1 MTSADPRPPNGVA
14 PPQLQPEPQGKTDL
28 RVLVPLP
35 GDQRAENDEQRQ
47 RVFRGP
53 ERPAAGAPWESLRQ
67 LPEVFSAERPPGPT
81 PTVKIPLSSSVPRDA
96 VQVDPR
102 SGLVTI
108 AVRDAPLNQIL
119 GILAE
124 EQGLNVI
131 CADDVTANI
140 SITIRNARFE
150 EALANILLVAGC
162 TCRRQGDF
170 LLITSV
176 AAGRNLPPQA
186 QGREVRV
193 FALDYVSASD
203 LDLVVKG
210 LISPVGQSF
219 LTESDNQDH
228 RKTREVLIVEDL
240 PAYLLRIE
248 QTVQQ
253 LDRPPRQV
261 LIEAYVL
268 SVELEDDLQHGVNF
282 SYLRNASPAIT
293 LETKG
298 FANAAVPQALI
309 FDLAATELTSLV
321 ECLKTTTDAKTL
333 ASPKV
338 FALNGQEARIQIG
351 EQLGYRVTTTT
362 QTSTMESID
371 FLDVGVLLTV
381 TPQITPDNYV
391 LMKVKPVV
399 SSGQIS
405 PDTELPEEETTE
417 VETSVLLRDGHGVVI
432 GGLIQEEDVE
442 IQQKIPFVGDLWLV
456 GRLFQKRKVDRKR
469 SEIIIALIPHVV
481 PYLPECYER
490 EYQQLHQATTPLLD
504 GPLEPYPRPF
514 EASLPDAGRA
524 PSILYRGRQ
533 CGAAED
539 SRTQVTPSG
548 QDVYYPEV
556 SPIPPAYYDAAPFA
570 EGVPEDGQMTPEPL
584 LQSSP

>member
-1 MTSADPRPPNGVA
+1 M
-14 PPQLQPEPQGKTDL
+14 
-28 RVLVPLP
+28 
-35 GDQRAENDEQRQ
+35 
-47 RVFRGP
+47 P
-53 ERPAAGAPWESLRQ
+53 ERIAAGASRGHVRQ
-67 LPEVFSAERPPGPT
+67 LPEILSAERPPGPDS
-81 PTVKIPLSSSVPRDA
+81 TVKIPLSSSVPRDI
-96 VQVDPR
+96 VRVNPQN
-102 SGLVTI
+102 GLVTI
-108 AVRDAPLNQIL
+108 AVRDAPLNEIL

-131 CADDVTANI
+131 CADDVTANV
-140 SITIRNARFE
+140 SITVKDVPFE
-150 EALANILLVAGC
+150 EALANILSVTGY
-162 TCRRQGDF
+162 TYRQQGGF

-176 AAGRNLPPQA
+176 AAGRKVAPHA

-193 FALDYVSASD
+193 FVLDYVSAAD
-203 LDLVVKG
+203 LDELVKG

-219 LTESDNQDH
+219 VGESDTQDQ
-228 RKTREVLIVEDL
+228 RKTRELLVVEDL

-248 QTVQQ
+248 QTVRQ
-253 LDRPPRQV
+253 LDQPPRQV
-261 LIEAYVL
+261 LIEAHVL
-268 SVELEDDLQHGVNF
+268 SVELEDDLRHGVNL
-282 SYLRNASPAIT
+282 SYLRSVSPAIT

-298 FANAAVPQALI
+298 FADAAVPQALV

-371 FLDVGVLLTV
+371 FLDVGVILTV
-381 TPQITPDNYV
+381 TPHITPDNHV

-442 IQQKIPFVGDLWLV
+442 IQQKVPFVGDLWLV
-456 GRLFQKRKVDRKR
+456 GRLFQKRTVDRKR

-481 PYLPECYER
+481 PYQPDVYVHECR
-490 EYQQLHQATTPLLD
+490 QLQQATTPLLH
-504 GPLEPYPRPF
+504 GPLEPCPRPF

-524 PSILYRGRQ
+524 PSILCHGLWRRATG
-533 CGAAED
+533 
-539 SRTQVTPSG
+539 SRPTEVTPTG
-548 QDVYYPEV
+548 QDVCYPGAP
-556 SPIPPAYYDAAPFA
+556 PIPPAYYEAEPFPA
-570 EGVPEDGQMTPEPL
+570 GVPENGQIPAEPL